1 MNKSTILHYS
11 IPLITTLI
19 LASTALFNSS
29 EEQNEASS
37 MESYTNPAYTE
48 LEPFVY
54 WDYLRKDQAL
64 VKQLFLEAGNSF
76 RFTPTIEITEQDTIH
91 AYLYVDET
99 KVNETDGFSKA
110 LAFKFIKRKDDTYNE
125 QELFKTAP
133 LFIETEQPAQVVSH
147 AFDYKEEIT
156 TNNKEN
162 ISLTVAEERIS
173 AWLDDDKRNRW
184 VSQQFNT
191 SNTNVF
197 QVFSINGA
205 NFKKDHQY
213 RGFFGLKYDAA
224 TDSFS
229 ADVIVANTA
238 AIDSKRA
245 NFQDWSVPHPPFPR
259 SQTDFKLMEEV
270 RILSERA
277 DTKDAYITYHL
288 RPNY

>member
-1 MNKSTILHYS
+1 MNKSTIFHYS

-99 KVNETDGFSKA
+99 KVNETDGYSKA

-147 AFDYKEEIT
+147 AFNYQEGVT
-156 TNNKEN
+156 TDNKEN
-162 ISLTVAEERIS
+162 ISLTVLEKRTN

-197 QVFSINGA
+197 QVFPLMGLIL
-205 NFKKDHQY
+205 KDHQY

-229 ADVIVANTA
+229 ADVIIANTA

-245 NFQDWSVPHPPFPR
+245 NFQDWSPTLLPIR
-259 SQTDFKLMEEV
+259 DLKQTL
-270 RILSERA
+270 
-277 DTKDAYITYHL
+277 
-288 RPNY
+288 N